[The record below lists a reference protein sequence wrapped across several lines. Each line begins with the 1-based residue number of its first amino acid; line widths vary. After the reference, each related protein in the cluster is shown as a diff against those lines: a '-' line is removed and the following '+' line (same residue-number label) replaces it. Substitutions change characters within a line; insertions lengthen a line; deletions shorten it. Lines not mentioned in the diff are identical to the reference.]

1 MTNDAET
8 QPDIFDNEEQDD
20 KSLSDCEDFSGAS
33 LSSTPDLNQ
42 PQAEEEVKNE
52 DLAPELHDQ
61 INESLRINE
70 NKKEDDLTQF
80 IITARQQGFNCLDL
94 SKRNIKEFPSQL
106 LEFTSLQVNIF
117 KYRKITFFFFFLVSI
132 FRR

>member
-8 QPDIFDNEEQDD
+8 QPDIFYNEEQDD

-42 PQAEEEVKNE
+42 QEEVKNE

-61 INESLRINE
+61 IDESLRINE

-94 SKRNIKEFPSQL
+94 SKRNITEFPATL
-106 LEFTSLQVNIF
+106 LEFPLLHVNI
-117 KYRKITFFFFFLVSI
+117 
-132 FRR
+132 

>member
-8 QPDIFDNEEQDD
+8 QPDIFDNEEQDN

-42 PQAEEEVKNE
+42 PQAEEEEVKNE
-52 DLAPELHDQ
+52 DLGPELHDQ
-61 INESLRINE
+61 INQSLHINE

-94 SKRNIKEFPSQL
+94 SKRNITEFPAPL
-106 LEFTSLQVNIF
+106 LEFPLLHVN
-117 KYRKITFFFFFLVSI
+117 S
-132 FRR
+132 